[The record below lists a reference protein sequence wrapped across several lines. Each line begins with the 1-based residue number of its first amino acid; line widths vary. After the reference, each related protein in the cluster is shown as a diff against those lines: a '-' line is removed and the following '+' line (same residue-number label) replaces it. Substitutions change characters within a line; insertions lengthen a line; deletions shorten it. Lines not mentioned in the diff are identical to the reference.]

1 MPTKFCVSSL
11 FLVFFLWCCFFFFLV
26 LIFFFLLPVGK
37 SIGSTNYIASPPIIP
52 KWLLIDPDS
61 ILCHILKNT
70 RKRVH
75 WLNWQQGALP
85 SPINYRFSF
94 FFFSNYR
101 FSNGFCPDVLKLLF
115 TYLHLEMK
123 EKFIFSDSSFFW
135 VGGYIPDRLS
145 HKWEVGVEIL
155 NTQVELAGWQATC
168 CVEEQSCWLSAP
180 QQNYQGFVEALT
192 STLASPQA
200 DDSVI
205 QLRRPIVFVCQSS
218 FVGRNEYKEVN
229 W

>member
-1 MPTKFCVSSL
+1 M
-11 FLVFFLWCCFFFFLV
+11 
-26 LIFFFLLPVGK
+26 
-37 SIGSTNYIASPPIIP
+37 
-52 KWLLIDPDS
+52 
-61 ILCHILKNT
+61 
-70 RKRVH
+70 
-75 WLNWQQGALP
+75 P
-85 SPINYRFSF
+85 SPRRKSFIPWNTALICSSFSLWSYRSIDFL
-94 FFFSNYR
+94 FFSNHR
-101 FSNGFCPDVLKLLF
+101 FSNGFCPTVLKLLF

-123 EKFIFSDSSFFW
+123 EKFIFADSSFFW

-168 CVEEQSCWLSAP
+168 CVGEQSCWLSAP

-192 STLASPQA
+192 STLASLQA

-218 FVGRNEYKEVN
+218 FVGRNEHKEELFTN
-229 W
+229 RSSFIPHDSAPILTLFFH